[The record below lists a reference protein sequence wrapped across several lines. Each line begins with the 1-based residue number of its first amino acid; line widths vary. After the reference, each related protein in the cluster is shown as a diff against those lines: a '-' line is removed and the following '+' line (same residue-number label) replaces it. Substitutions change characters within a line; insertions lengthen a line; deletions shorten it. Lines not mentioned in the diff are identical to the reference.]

1 MMKNRFTLFPLIRRI
16 PFLGLLLLVLAL
28 PGCDLFEYHPYSMD
42 TEGISDVNQSNIDRI
57 AAACRGKDTLR
68 FALISDTQRQYD
80 ETVDLVAHLNANDSL
95 DLVIHAG
102 DLTDFG
108 LTKEFIWMYEILSG
122 LRVPFVT
129 LLGNHDVL
137 ANGYEAY
144 LSMFGPADFSFV
156 AGRVRFV
163 CLNTNAIEFDYA
175 TPIPNFSF
183 ISSCLSDDAEQPGL
197 RTIVAM
203 HSAPYTEQFNNNVAE
218 VFEEYITRFSDLV
231 CCLHGHG
238 HGYEHRDL
246 FGDGVMYYSSPNP
259 KKRHYLV
266 FTITPDSYSYEVVWF

>member
-1 MMKNRFTLFPLIRRI
+1 MNRALTFVNYLRTPLLFLLCLLPL
-16 PFLGLLLLVLAL
+16 VAA
-28 PGCDLFEYHPYSMD
+28 CDLIEYHPYSVD
-42 TEGISDVNQSNIDRI
+42 TEGISDVNAAQMRRI
-57 AAACRGKDTLR
+57 TASCAGRDTLR

-80 ETVDLVAHLNANDSL
+80 ETEELIGHLNRNDSL
-95 DLVIHAG
+95 NFVIHAG

-108 LTKEFIWMYEILSG
+108 LTKEFLWMHDLLSR
-122 LRVPFVT
+122 LRVPYVV

-137 ANGYEAY
+137 GNGLQVYR
-144 LSMFGPADFSFV
+144 SMFGPENFSFV

-163 CLNTNAIEFDYA
+163 CLNTNAIEFDYS
-175 TPIPNFSF
+175 TPVPDFSF
-183 ISSCLSDDAEQPGL
+183 LSARLEEDAAMPGL

-203 HSAPYTEQFNNNVAE
+203 HSAPFTEQFNNNVAE
-218 VFEEYITRFSDLV
+218 AFEVGYVTRFSDLV

-246 FGDGVMYYSSPNP
+246 YGDGVMYYSSPNP

-266 FTITPDSYSYEVVWF
+266 FTVTPDSYSYEVVWF